1 MPRRSS
7 FGGLPTPAAILDLD
21 VLERNVAAMAAKA
34 RALGVALRPHAKTH
48 KCVEVARLQ
57 REHGASGLTVATL
70 AEARAFA
77 EAGFDDV
84 TWAVP
89 VLPGRL
95 GEVIELARRITF
107 RVLVA
112 SEVAAAAVEAAAREA
127 GVRLHVWLEVD
138 SGQHRTGVDPAS
150 DLAERLAARLAGSA
164 GATGAAPAD
173 TPAGL
178 VFDGILTHAGQGYTA
193 PGRAELL
200 EAAATERDVMVALAE
215 RLRRAGIAVPGVSI
229 GSTPTMAV
237 VTDLAGVTEIRPG
250 NYVFNDFVQA
260 ANGVCRPEDC
270 ALSVLATVISHQPGA
285 AHAVVD
291 AGALGLSKDLGP
303 SEAARRRGYGPLLR
317 WGGAVRDTGAVGA
330 EATALASAMPAGGS
344 VSATLDPTLQVVS
357 VTQEHGV
364 VAGASPADVEGRL
377 TFGEQV
383 RILANHSCLT
393 AALYDEYVVV
403 RGDSVVG
410 RWAVHRRR

>member
-7 FGGLPTPAAILDLD
+7 LADVPTPAALLDLD

-57 REHGASGLTVATL
+57 RDGGARGLTVATL
-70 AEARAFA
+70 PEARAFA
-77 EAGFDDV
+77 AAGFDDV

-89 VLPGRL
+89 VVPGRL
-95 GEVIELARRITF
+95 GEVVELARRITL
-107 RVLVA
+107 RVLVE
-112 SEVAAAAVEAAAREA
+112 SEAAAAAVEAAAREA

-150 DLAERLAARLAGSA
+150 ALALQLARRLAEGGGGAGAEGSGP
-164 GATGAAPAD
+164 GATGG
-173 TPAGL
+173 GL
-178 VFDGILTHAGQGYTA
+178 VFDGLLTHAGQGYFA
-193 PGRAELL
+193 RDRAELVRVA
-200 EAAATERDVMVALAE
+200 EAERDVVTGLAE
-215 RLRRAGIAVPGVSI
+215 RLRAAGVPVGGVSV

-237 VTDLAGVTEIRPG
+237 ATDLTGITEIRPG

-260 ANGVCRPEDC
+260 ASGVCRPEDC
-270 ALSVLATVISHQPGA
+270 VLSVLATVISHQPGA
-285 AHAVVD
+285 GHAVVD
-291 AGALGLSKDLGP
+291 AGALALSKDLGP
-303 SEAARRRGYGPLLR
+303 SDPARRRGYGPLR
-317 WGGAVRDTGAVGA
+317 RGGA
-330 EATALASAMPAGGS
+330 
-344 VSATLDPTLQVVS
+344 LDPSLCVVS

-364 VAGASPADVEGRL
+364 VAGAAPADVEGRL
-377 TFGEQV
+377 AVGEKV

-403 RGDSVVG
+403 RGEEVVDRWRICRG
-410 RWAVHRRR
+410 R